1 MTSINRS
8 VADYTSDSTMLGLT
22 MGVMSIAERL
32 RQVIARAPSDHD
44 DPRDLTDFDDLVLG
58 LIAIGDM
65 VASFDPAATAA
76 DSAPV
81 DNSTTTVAD
90 PRTIDSERCLR

>member
-8 VADYTSDSTMLGLT
+8 VADYTSDNTALGLT
-22 MGVMSIAERL
+22 LGVLSITERL

-44 DPRDLTDFDDLVLG
+44 DPRVLTDFDDLVLG

-65 VASFDPAATAA
+65 VASFGPTEAAA
-76 DSAPV
+76 DAARV
-81 DNSTTTVAD
+81 GDATTTVAD
-90 PRTIDSERCLR
+90 LRSVDSERWLR